1 MIRSATTADAAAI
14 VAIYNHYIT
23 ETLVTFEEEPLSV
36 EEMSRRIA
44 LTTGD
49 GFPWLVWEEDGRVL
63 GYAYAA
69 RWKARRSY
77 RYSAEATVYL
87 DHTATGRGI
96 GPWLYTAI
104 IEALRGKGLHVV
116 IGGVALPNPAS
127 EALHHRLGFKKTAH
141 FHEVGWKFGQ
151 WIDVGYWELKL

>member
-1 MIRSATTADAAAI
+1 MIRPASPADAAAI
-14 VAIYNHYIT
+14 AAIYNHYIT
-23 ETLVTFEEEPLSV
+23 ETIVTFEEEPLSV
-36 EEMSRRIA
+36 DEMSRRIT

-49 GFPWLVWEEDGRVL
+49 GFPWLVWEEDRRVL

-69 RWKARRSY
+69 GWKTRRSY
-77 RYSAEATVYL
+77 RHSAEVTVYL

-96 GPWLYTAI
+96 GQRLYTAI
-104 IEALRGKGLHVV
+104 IDALRKKGMHVV

-127 EALHHRLGFKKTAH
+127 EALHNRLGFKKTAH
-141 FHEVGWKFGQ
+141 FHEVGWKFDR